1 MFCPNCHK
9 EVDKDVN
16 FCKYCGFKFRKFEE
30 NLSQDKNWNLHLFI
44 GVTCIVLFIVMAL
57 FAISND
63 SRSKTQDFVAE
74 QTRVENTEV
83 KDIKPAQTQTSTST
97 SSQVKTTQNTGSPS
111 LSKVSLISKG
121 FGYTQFGEPAVVGQ
135 VKNNNNQAVY
145 IRADIDL
152 LDSYGNIVGD
162 TYTYQ
167 NVQPHSVW
175 NFEAPTFG
183 ITASNMDVH
192 LSIDE

>member
-9 EVDKDVN
+9 EVDEDVN

-30 NLSQDKNWNLHLFI
+30 NLSQDKSWKLFI
-44 GVTCIVLFIVMAL
+44 GAICIVLFILIFLIVANGD
-57 FAISND
+57 ND
-63 SRSKTQDFVAE
+63 SNMQSSLTDKTQ
-74 QTRVENTEV
+74 VEDTV
-83 KDIKPAQTQTSTST
+83 SQDIKPAETQTSVSE
-97 SSQVKTTQNTGSPS
+97 SMVTTTTPQTNNRPS

-175 NFEAPTFG
+175 NFEASTFG